1 MSLGCVQISIL
12 SSIFYLQLSTTCSV
26 ASGNIQSVLVAPL
39 SPIQVS
45 LSSLQHEYPLIAVN
59 WNLKLCNTGPDTN
72 HIRGIAVTYFF
83 SSDPQIF
90 T

>member
-39 SPIQVS
+39 SPIKVS
-45 LSSLQHEYPLIAVN
+45 LSSIQLEYPLIAVN
-59 WNLKLCNTGPDTN
+59 RNLKLRNIVPDTN
-72 HIRGIAVTYFF
+72 HIRGIADSYFF
-83 SSDPQIF
+83 
-90 T
+90 